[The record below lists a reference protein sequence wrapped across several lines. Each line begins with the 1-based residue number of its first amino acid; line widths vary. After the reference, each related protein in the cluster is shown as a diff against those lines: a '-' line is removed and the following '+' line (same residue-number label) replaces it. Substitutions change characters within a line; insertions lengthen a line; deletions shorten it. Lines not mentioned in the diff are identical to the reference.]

1 MNLIKKVWYDKDD
14 IEMGIITK
22 VLDKYCVPYT
32 KRQKRIVED
41 IFEVFN
47 PEYRWDI
54 EVELATD
61 VMNNGK
67 SSYDFI
73 IEKVQERLNLE
84 DAYDAVE
91 DEHDKEMRKSIIKAC
106 GDPFNILSPINGDK
120 PLSEKLAD
128 AMENNEVIRKALE
141 EKTMFENI
149 KAFWNKVKQRVTG
162 LFKKK
167 KQAPKSIMDLYK
179 KYMTP
184 EAIKHATSPEAV
196 DKYFTENGLKDQI
209 KQDLREYFGDPKEIA
224 HNILGETL
232 KAMTPETKG
241 DVVKFDDLP
250 ELDKLA
256 LRSQFPENLLRSN
269 KCVIRRVQ
277 KDNQVA
283 LSIEI
288 RG

>member
-1 MNLIKKVWYDKDD
+1 MKL
-14 IEMGIITK
+14 ITK
-22 VLDKYCVPYT
+22 VLDKYCVPYK

-106 GDPFNILSPINGDK
+106 GDPFNILAPINGDK
-120 PLSEKLAD
+120 LLSEKLAD
-128 AMENNEVIRKALE
+128 AMEKNEVIRKALDNSQKLDE
-141 EKTMFENI
+141 VLNEKTLFEKI
-149 KAFWNKVKQRVTG
+149 KDFWNNLKQKITG
-162 LFKKK
+162 IFKKK
-167 KQAPKSIMDLYK
+167 EQAPKSIMDLYK

-184 EAIKHATSPEAV
+184 EAIKHATSPEAI
-196 DKYFTENGLKDQI
+196 DKYFTENGLKDKI
-209 KQDLREYFGDPKEIA
+209 KQDLRDYFGDPKEIA

-232 KAMTPETKG
+232 KAMTPEING
-241 DVVKFDDLP
+241 NVVKFDDLP
-250 ELDKLA
+250 ELDKHA
-256 LRSQFPENLLRSN
+256 LRSQFPEKLLRSN

-277 KDNQVA
+277 KGSQVA

>member
-1 MNLIKKVWYDKDD
+1 MKTIKKVWYDKDE
-14 IEMGIITK
+14 IELGIITN
-22 VLDKYCVPYT
+22 VLEKYCVPYKT
-32 KRQKRIVED
+32 KRVRQVED

-61 VMNNGK
+61 IMNNGK

-106 GDPFNILSPINGDK
+106 GDPFNVLAPIKGDK
-120 PLSEKLAD
+120 TFSEKLAD
-128 AMENNEVIRKALE
+128 AMEKNEIIRKALE

-149 KAFWNKVKQRVTG
+149 KDFWNKVKQRVTG

-184 EAIKHATSPEAV
+184 EAIKHATSPEAI
-196 DKYFTENGLKDQI
+196 DKYFTENSLKDKI

-224 HNILGETL
+224 HNILGEAL
-232 KAMTPETKG
+232 KAMTPEPKG
-241 DVVKFDDLP
+241 NVVKFDDLP

-256 LRSQFPENLLRSN
+256 LRSQFPEALLRSN